1 MPRSR
6 SSTKK
11 PGFGFRGRLSPLLS
25 LQGIALTSSRF
36 WRIKEVFYFTALLAG
51 IQTMAGFR
59 RNQRLGSKL

>member
-1 MPRSR
+1 
-6 SSTKK
+6 
-11 PGFGFRGRLSPLLS
+11 